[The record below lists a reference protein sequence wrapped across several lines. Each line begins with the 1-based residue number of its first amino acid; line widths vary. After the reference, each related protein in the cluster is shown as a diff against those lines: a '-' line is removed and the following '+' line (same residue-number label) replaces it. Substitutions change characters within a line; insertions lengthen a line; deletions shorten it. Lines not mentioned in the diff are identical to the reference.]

1 MLMHRPQQGF
11 GSITLLQKLT
21 PPPRPFQNPGSAP
34 DNLYDW
40 NNPKATYFRTTDIF
54 LAVVIVVVVVVVLA
68 SAANNHSQNIL
79 ILASELPIRGG
90 IYEGVDSTT
99 QINQERV

>member
-1 MLMHRPQQGF
+1 MRLKPMLRLGLRAPLVTRNKN
-11 GSITLLQKLT
+11 S
-21 PPPRPFQNPGSAP
+21 PPPPPFQNPGSAP

-90 IYEGVDSTT
+90 IY
-99 QINQERV
+99 